1 MEAVNGASMFGL
13 SKPRIFE
20 IGVAVLLTLA
30 ALVLVGWTAWAA
42 EAELQISDGWARSTG
57 PKGRMTAAYF
67 TVSNAG
73 TEADTLKAARSPK
86 AKSVEVHETTITADG
101 VMQMRHVHDGLAV
114 PAGGALVLKPGGAHL
129 MIMGLEEALEAG
141 TELPLSLEFARAGL
155 IEVSVPVQQNAP

>member
-1 MEAVNGASMFGL
+1 MFGL

-42 EAELQISDGWARSTG
+42 EAELQITEGWARSTG

-129 MIMGLEEALEAG
+129 MIMGLGEALEAG